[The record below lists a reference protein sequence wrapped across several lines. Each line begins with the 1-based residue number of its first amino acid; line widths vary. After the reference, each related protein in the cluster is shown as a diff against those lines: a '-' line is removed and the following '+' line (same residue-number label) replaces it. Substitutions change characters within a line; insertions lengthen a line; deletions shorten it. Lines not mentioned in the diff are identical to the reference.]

1 MCKGSA
7 FATQIGQVSEAGIR
21 GRYQLSFGEGTW
33 GTRGS
38 GRVRGSHTTMGTAR
52 DCSTRRLYTG
62 EFVRW
67 PSSHRRGL
75 VVLSGLLIGHLDRSG
90 LFGGARSPVGRSMR
104 AKSQES
110 CQAIRVQGV
119 SQGERKEDARRRKH
133 EAEHAAS
140 YQLCYQP
147 TTSAHV
153 HCCLNCLN
161 CVHVATPKLPR
172 PVFRQRRQAKEQA
185 RRTRVARV
193 VLRCVVHRSYILG
206 KVVHPVKCV
215 GLGGERG
222 RGDWSGARL
231 A

>member
-1 MCKGSA
+1 MARARGARAEAEECAEATLLWGRREIVPRAGS
-7 FATQIGQVSEAGIR
+7 TQ
-21 GRYQLSFGEGTW
+21 
-33 GTRGS
+33 GS
-38 GRVRGSHTTMGTAR
+38 
-52 DCSTRRLYTG
+52 L
-62 EFVRW
+62 RW
-67 PSSHRRGL
+67 PSSHPRGL
-75 VVLSGLLIGHLDRSG
+75 VVLSGLLIGHFDRSG

-193 VLRCVVHRSYILG
+193 VLRCVVRRSYILG